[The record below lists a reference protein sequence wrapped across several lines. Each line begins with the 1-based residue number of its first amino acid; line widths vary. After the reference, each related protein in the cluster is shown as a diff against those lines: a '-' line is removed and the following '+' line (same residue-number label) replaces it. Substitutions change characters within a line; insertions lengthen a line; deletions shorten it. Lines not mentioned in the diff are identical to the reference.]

1 MITSEWPLD
10 DDRGVEVKIVTS
22 WDEEAI
28 RSLYQA
34 GGWWKNEWQVKRLN
48 ELIRASYAFVIAYHR
63 DSAKTV
69 GMVRAISDGMADA
82 YIQDLVV
89 LPEFRGYGVGKRL
102 VKELIRHCS
111 TRGITWIALIAEPGT
126 SGFYMPLGFIR
137 MEHFI
142 PMMYLEEKNYDQ

>member
-1 MITSEWPLD
+1 MIASKLSLD
-10 DDRGVEVKIVTS
+10 KDQGIDIKIVTS

-28 RSLYQA
+28 LSLYKA
-34 GGWWKNEWQVKRLN
+34 GGWWKDDWQVERLN
-48 ELIRASYAFVIAYHR
+48 ELIGASYAFVIAYHR

-69 GMVRAISDGMADA
+69 GMVRAISDGKADA

-111 TRGITWIALIAEPGT
+111 AKGITWIALIAEPGT
-126 SGFYMPLGFIR
+126 SGFYHSLGFIQ
-137 MEHFI
+137 MENYI
-142 PMMYLEEKNYDQ
+142 PMMFRKEKNS